1 MSTKPHSATDS
12 TIKLLVID
20 DDPKVPWI
28 LSERLSGQFEVISAS
43 DGYEGIQRASQE
55 RPPLILLDV
64 KMPGMSGLEVLE
76 RLRTAHLETDII
88 MLSGHGETETVV
100 RSMELGAAEFIS
112 KPFDPQEVELHLR
125 KVLEARALRS
135 ENAQLRERLRTR
147 FETLI
152 GDSPAMQKVKS
163 ILEEI
168 ADSELTVLI
177 RGESG
182 TGKEVV
188 ARLLHSESARASGP
202 FTKVNC
208 AAIPRDLLEA
218 ELFGYERGAFTGA
231 NRTKPGRF
239 EAATKGT
246 IFLDEIGEMPLEL
259 QSKLLQVLEQQEFV
273 RVGGLNTI
281 KVDVRILCATNR
293 DLESAIANQQ
303 IREDLYYRLNEM
315 TLLLPPLREHMED
328 IPLLVKHFL
337 DKYTA
342 TYNRPFAGLSHDGVQ
357 KLMAYSWPGNVRQ
370 LENLIKQVVVR
381 NDESVID
388 ELLVRPVPARP
399 FTAALSPVQPACA
412 PGTESTGYSLKAR
425 VGAVVEREERTLISE
440 VLRKTNWNRRKAAE
454 ALEISY
460 RSLLYK
466 IKDYGLS
473 RSEL

>member
-1 MSTKPHSATDS
+1 MDNA
-12 TIKLLVID
+12 IKVLVID
-20 DDPKVPWI
+20 DDPKVPWV
-28 LSERLSGQFEVISAS
+28 LSERLSEDFEVISAA
-43 DGYEGIQRASQE
+43 DGYEGIQTASQE
-55 RPPLILLDV
+55 KPSLILLDV
-64 KMPGMSGLEVLE
+64 KMPGMTGLEVLE
-76 RLRTAHLETDII
+76 RLRGAGMETDVI

-100 RSMELGAAEFIS
+100 RSMQLGAAEFIN

-125 KVLEARALRS
+125 KVLEARALKS
-135 ENAQLRERLRTR
+135 ENAQLRQSLKGR

-152 GDSPAMQKVKS
+152 GDSPAMQKVKNV
-163 ILEEI
+163 LDEI

-188 ARLLHSESARASGP
+188 ARLLHAESGRSDGP

-231 NRTKPGRF
+231 HKTKPGRF
-239 EAATKGT
+239 EAASKGT
-246 IFLDEIGEMPLEL
+246 IFLDEIGEMPIEL

-281 KVDVRILCATNR
+281 KVDVRIVCATNR
-293 DLESAIANQQ
+293 DLDTAIQARQM
-303 IREDLYYRLNEM
+303 REDLYYRLNEM
-315 TLLLPPLREHMED
+315 TLTLPPLRERTED
-328 IPLLVKHFL
+328 ISLLVQHFL
-337 DKYTA
+337 GKYTA
-342 TYNRPFAGLSHDGVQ
+342 AYERQFSGISPEGMQ
-357 KLMAYSWPGNVRQ
+357 KLIACPWPGNVRQ

-388 ELLVRPVPARP
+388 ELTSGSASVSHRAAPAISSPVP
-399 FTAALSPVQPACA
+399 PVS
-412 PGTESTGYSLKAR
+412 TEELGYSLKKRIA
-425 VGAVVEREERTLISE
+425 AIVEREERQLIGE
-440 VLRKTNWNRRKAAE
+440 VLRKVNWNRRKAAHV
-454 ALEISY
+454 LEISY

-473 RSEL
+473 RTEL

>member
-1 MSTKPHSATDS
+1 MSTAHETQAVEHSKRIVDANAV
-12 TIKLLVID
+12 KLLVID

-28 LSERLSGQFEVISAS
+28 LSERLSGQFDVISAS
-43 DGYEGIQRASQE
+43 DGYEGIQMAAQQK
-55 RPPLILLDV
+55 PPLILLDV

-76 RLRTAHLETDII
+76 RLRSAEMNTDII

-135 ENAQLRERLRTR
+135 ENEQLREKLRTR
-147 FETLI
+147 FETLV
-152 GDSPAMQKVKS
+152 GDSPAMQKVKGV
-163 ILEEI
+163 LEEI

-182 TGKEVV
+182 TGKEIV
-188 ARLLHSESARASGP
+188 ARLLHSESSRADGP

-231 NRTKPGRF
+231 HRTKPGRF

-259 QSKLLQVLEQQEFV
+259 QTKLLQVLEQQEFV

-281 KVDVRILCATNR
+281 KVDVRIVCATNR
-293 DLESAIANQQ
+293 DLEAAIAAQQ

-315 TLLLPPLREHMED
+315 TLILPPLREHAED
-328 IPLLVKHFL
+328 IPVLVKHFL
-337 DKYTA
+337 EKYTA
-342 TYNRPFAGLSHDGVQ
+342 AYNRPFAGLTASGMQ
-357 KLMAYSWPGNVRQ
+357 KLLAYPWPGNVRQ

-381 NDESVID
+381 NDEGVID
-388 ELLVRPVPARP
+388 ELLVRPIPTRPGVYSAYAPAA
-399 FTAALSPVQPACA
+399 TAAPQPQ
-412 PGTESTGYSLKAR
+412 GYSLKAR
-425 VGAVVEREERTLISE
+425 VKQDQRVRVVEDGIVGL
-440 VLRKTNWNRRKAAE
+440 LCLAAKRKPGPPWARLDTATTCE
-454 ALEISY
+454 PV
-460 RSLLYK
+460 
-466 IKDYGLS
+466 
-473 RSEL
+473 